1 MAKRIIVGVSGASG
15 AQLALKTL
23 EILQVLG
30 VETHLVHSK
39 GAVASVQHELGDD
52 GVEQLRALA
61 SVTYAPDEMTA
72 SIASGSFHTDGM
84 IITPCSMRTLSGVAY
99 SFSDNLLTRAADVVL
114 KERRK
119 LVLVPRETP
128 LHEGHLEAMLKV
140 TRMGGIITPPVPP
153 FYADMQNKEDML
165 KEIAA
170 RGINTLGI
178 DPGVNMTKW
187 Q

>member
-1 MAKRIIVGVSGASG
+1 MTKRIIVGVSGASG

-23 EILQVLG
+23 EILKALN

-52 GVEQLRALA
+52 GIEQLKSLA
-61 SVTYAPDEMTA
+61 SVTYGPNKMTSA
-72 SIASGSFHTDGM
+72 IASGSFHTDGM

-99 SFSDNLLTRAADVVL
+99 SFSDNLLSRAADVIL

-140 TRMGGIITPPVPP
+140 TRMGAIIAPPVPP
-153 FYADMQNKEDML
+153 FYADMKNATDLL
-165 KEIAA
+165 KEVAA
-170 RGINTLGI
+170 RGIHTLGI
-178 DPGVNMTKW
+178 DPGAYMTRWK
-187 Q
+187 

>member
-1 MAKRIIVGVSGASG
+1 MTKRIIVGVSGASG

-23 EILQVLG
+23 EILKVLS

-39 GAVASVQHELGDD
+39 GAVASVLHELGKD
-52 GVEQLRALA
+52 GVEQLKVLA

-72 SIASGSFHTDGM
+72 AIASGSFHTDGM

-140 TRMGGIITPPVPP
+140 TRMGGIIAPPVPP

-165 KEIAA
+165 TEIAA

>member
-1 MAKRIIVGVSGASG
+1 MTKRIIVGVSGASG

-23 EILQVLG
+23 EILRKLDI
-30 VETHLVHSK
+30 ETHLVHSR
-39 GAVASVQHELGDD
+39 GAIASVRHELGED
-52 GVEQLRALA
+52 GIAQLTARA

-72 SIASGSFHTDGM
+72 PIASGSFHSDGM

-99 SFSDNLLTRAADVVL
+99 SFSENLLTRAADVML
-114 KERRK
+114 KERCK

-153 FYADMQNKEDML
+153 FYANMQNAEDML
-165 KEIAA
+165 REIAA

-178 DPGVNMTKW
+178 DPGGDMTRWK
-187 Q
+187 